1 MHLESANVLQLQF
14 VGGSTEIA
22 AELRNRADVGS
33 LCRWRKIADGHVL
46 DHAVAQRAHLGHLEI
61 SCLGAGCNTRS
72 SQTGGQLS
80 DLAARAAIAASF
92 NPLTYIFRHPST
104 RPRLKMILQSLSN
117 AGFWRTRR
125 LVRLGQQIATISGTL
140 SCQTAR
146 TPTA

>member
-22 AELRNRADVGS
+22 SELRNRADVGS

-80 DLAARAAIAASF
+80 DLAARAAIAALF
-92 NPLTYIFRHPST
+92 NIGASWEVPAPGR
-104 RPRLKMILQSLSN
+104 Q
-117 AGFWRTRR
+117 
-125 LVRLGQQIATISGTL
+125 LG
-140 SCQTAR
+140 R
-146 TPTA
+146 

>member
-14 VGGSTEIA
+14 VRGSTEIA

-104 RPRLKMILQSLSN
+104 RPSSRQYCEH
-117 AGFWRTRR
+117 
-125 LVRLGQQIATISGTL
+125 Q
-140 SCQTAR
+140 
-146 TPTA
+146 PT

>member
-104 RPRLKMILQSLSN
+104 RPNSLNMLQL
-117 AGFWRTRR
+117 FEPQM
-125 LVRLGQQIATISGTL
+125 LG
-140 SCQTAR
+140 R
-146 TPTA
+146 HRP

>member
-92 NPLTYIFRHPST
+92 NPATNDSPLSLDI
-104 RPRLKMILQSLSN
+104 RLAKETSLPASSSSLLKKS
-117 AGFWRTRR
+117 W
-125 LVRLGQQIATISGTL
+125 LWL
-140 SCQTAR
+140 
-146 TPTA
+146 